1 MSLPSKTSSSTSPA
15 AACGT
20 ETMQNALAI
29 AIREIKSYLQ
39 DRGDLAFSL
48 LLPVITFALIYGA
61 FGGQSLFH
69 GTAYIVNEDI
79 GSFSQALV
87 TSLQN
92 NKSLTVQLLNG
103 SEADAKLGR
112 SDITLV
118 MFIPAD
124 FSANLSAGQSV
135 QVTFK
140 QRGNGGQ
147 EGQIVSSIEGAAI
160 SYLNKGFRVHS
171 VVSAALDGKGI
182 PPALI
187 TGVVQQAL
195 DTDKSSPGVSVSE
208 ELTGSL
214 PDPVG
219 EFLPGI
225 ITMYVLFAITIGAR
239 AFSEEKRIGTLERLL
254 TTRLTPGQLF
264 TGKFLAGMGRGFV
277 QTVILLVLSYAVFH
291 IFTPL
296 SFIEVLA
303 LALVFAATGAA
314 VGMLIASIARTPDS
328 ANWIA
333 VFFTM
338 GTAMLGGTF
347 FTLTKGTVIYTLSRF
362 SINSYANQ
370 AFKALVSRNG
380 SFDSVGLPFIILTGV
395 TICALIIS
403 RRLFSTASKQR

>member
-1 MSLPSKTSSSTSPA
+1 MK
-15 AACGT
+15 
-20 ETMQNALAI
+20 NALAI
-29 AIREIKSYLQ
+29 ALREIKSYLQ

-48 LLPVITFALIYGA
+48 LLPVVTFALIYGA
-61 FGGQSLFH
+61 FGGQGLFH
-69 GTAYIVNEDI
+69 GTAYIVNGDS
-79 GSFSQALV
+79 GPYSQSLITALK
-87 TSLQN
+87 N
-92 NKSLTVQLLNG
+92 NSTLTVQVL
-103 SEADAKLGR
+103 STADADAKLGR
-112 SDITLV
+112 SDITLA

-124 FSANLSAGQSV
+124 FSSNLAAGNPA

-147 EGQIVSSIEGAAI
+147 EGQIVSSMEGAAI
-160 SYLNKGFRVHS
+160 SDLNMGFQVQS
-171 VVSAALDGKGI
+171 VVGGALNGKGI
-182 PPALI
+182 SSALI
-187 TGVVQQAL
+187 TSTVQQAL
-195 DTDKSSPGVSVSE
+195 DQEKSSPGVTVAE
-208 ELTGSL
+208 ENIGSS
-214 PDPVG
+214 PDPVN

-239 AFSEEKRIGTLERLL
+239 AFAEEKRRGTLERLL

-296 SFIEVLA
+296 SFIEVIGLS
-303 LALVFAATGAA
+303 LVFAAAGGA

-338 GTAMLGGTF
+338 GTVMLGGTF

-362 SINSYANQ
+362 SINTYANE
-370 AFKALVSRNG
+370 AFKALVARSG
-380 SFDSVGLPFIILTGV
+380 TFADVGLPFIILAGV
-395 TICALIIS
+395 TIFALVIS
-403 RRLFSTASKQR
+403 HRLFSTVSGKR